1 MHDCGC
7 EMGEC
12 GCEGG
17 ECGCEGR
24 ECVMGDMKV
33 YMQQYETVPVVGNVE
48 ALTGYCDNFSH
59 SKA

>member
-1 MHDCGC
+1 MGVREHD
-7 EMGEC
+7 C

-17 ECGCEGR
+17 EC
-24 ECVMGDMKV
+24 VMGDTKV

-48 ALTGYCDNFSH
+48 AFTGYCDNFSH